1 LGQTGP
7 VRDENVDTRPSLG
20 VVTGASS
27 GFGLEVARTLVKRE
41 WEVIT
46 ISRSRSAQL
55 DEIASV
61 TQVCG
66 DITSMDFSD
75 LTEAVSGR
83 PVDLLVNNAGVGAT
97 GMRLESLAAEEL
109 QRSFAVNVVGPARV
123 AQALLPHLLRSSHP
137 LVVNVSSRLAS
148 LSRQAA
154 GSYAHVP
161 TSYAYRITKAAQNM
175 LTVCMATELGPAV
188 RVWAIHPGRLRT
200 AMGLPDADGDPAE
213 AAERLVSLIS
223 HDTVTQLAYVALDEG
238 PLPW

>member
-1 LGQTGP
+1 
-7 VRDENVDTRPSLG
+7 VHDEGVATRPLLG

-27 GFGLEVARTLVKRE
+27 GFGLEVARALASRG
-41 WEVIT
+41 WEVVT
-46 ISRSRSAQL
+46 ISRSSSAQL

-61 TQVCG
+61 TQVLG
-66 DITSMDFSD
+66 DITRMDLSD
-75 LTEAVSGR
+75 LTEAVGGR

-97 GMRLESLAAEEL
+97 GMRLESLAVEEL
-109 QRSFAVNVVGPARV
+109 ERTFAVNVVGPARV
-123 AQALLPHLLRSSHP
+123 AQALLPHLLRSAHP

-154 GSYAHVP
+154 GAYAHVP

-175 LTVCMATELGPAV
+175 LTVCMATELGPSV

-200 AMGLPDADGDPAE
+200 ALGLPDADGDPAD
-213 AAERLVSLIS
+213 AAQRLVSLIS
-223 HDTVTQLAYVALDEG
+223 HDTGTQLAYIALDEG